1 MKITENLLDQ
11 GSKDLLSEA
20 NNSSELKTQVTS
32 IAEEEKKTGQKI
44 EVPKPE
50 ELVARASS
58 NLIANQQM
66 INNLINRKNGS
77 SYVISR
83 KGMNRVLNAI
93 LALPQEGLP
102 VVLQGQE
109 EQAAFAVG
117 QNMIREMFII
127 MANHA
132 FVEAQKSKQNSL
144 QTQQTNDNVKTIET
158 KGEHDGQ

>member
-1 MKITENLLDQ
+1 MQETQNLLEQ
-11 GSKDLLSEA
+11 GSKDILGRA
-20 NNSSELKTQVTS
+20 KNDQELRTQVTS
-32 IAEEEKKTGQKI
+32 IAEEERKTGQKI

-58 NLIANQQM
+58 NLIANQQI
-66 INNLINRKNGS
+66 INNLINRKNGGT
-77 SYVISR
+77 YVISR

-93 LALPQEGLP
+93 LSLPQEGLP

-109 EQAAFAVG
+109 EQAAFAIG

-144 QTQQTNDNVKTIET
+144 QKEETSDIVETNQT
-158 KGEHDGQ
+158 KGEKDE